1 MGKLMKVGVWF
12 LPPILAATW
21 VAIVCSALSVMG
33 TLRNTGHLVDA
44 ASITTVSAFFAV
56 LVLAIL
62 AVVWDAQRMPRLA
75 IATRATAFVMTAVT
89 LAVAWVLMSV
99 VLSS

>member
-1 MGKLMKVGVWF
+1 MGKLVKVGVWF
-12 LPPILAATW
+12 LPPILAAVW
-21 VAIVCSALSVMG
+21 VAVLSGAISVMG

-44 ASITTVSAFFAV
+44 ASISTVSALFAV

-75 IATRATAFVMTAVT
+75 TTTRVTAFVLSAVVLT
-89 LAVAWVLMSV
+89 VAGVLMSI
-99 VLSS
+99 VLSG

>member
-12 LPPILAATW
+12 LAPILAAAW
-21 VAIVCSALSVMG
+21 VAVLAGALSVMG
-33 TLRNTGHLVDA
+33 ALRGTGELVNA

-75 IATRATAFVMTAVT
+75 TAMRVTAFVLSTVVLT
-89 LAVAWVLMSV
+89 VAAVLMSV
-99 VLSS
+99 VLSG

>member
-1 MGKLMKVGVWF
+1 MGKLVKVGIWF
-12 LPPILAATW
+12 LPPILAAAW
-21 VAIVCSALSVMG
+21 VAVLSGAISVMG

-75 IATRATAFVMTAVT
+75 TATRVTAFVLSVVVLT
-89 LAVAWVLMSV
+89 VAWVLMSI
-99 VLSS
+99 VLSG